1 MKVLVTGAGGFVG
14 KGLVPCLER
23 QGHVVVR
30 AVRAARE
37 DGEVSVGEIGPDTD
51 WGAALDGVEAV
62 VHLAA
67 RVHVMQAEDPSSRQ
81 AFHRVNTAGTL
92 NLARQAAL
100 AGVHR
105 LVFLSSIKVLGE
117 EGVLT
122 ASSIPRPAD
131 AYGQS
136 KWAAEQGLHT
146 VAMETGL
153 EVVILRPPLVY
164 GPGVGANFARL
175 MHWVRSGIPLPL
187 GGVRN
192 RRSLLALGNLVDAVG
207 WVLRHPAAAGRTY
220 LLSDGE
226 DVSTP
231 DLIRGLARALSRP
244 VRLLAVP
251 PSLLRGLGNLLGRR
265 AEIDRLLGSLVVD
278 ASAIRSELGWSPP
291 LTLAAGLDVL
301 VAREGGMERSHSC
314 HPIS

>member
-1 MKVLVTGAGGFVG
+1 MKVLVTGASGFVG
-14 KGLVPCLER
+14 KSLVPYLEM
-23 QGHVVVR
+23 QGHTVVR
-30 AVRAARE
+30 AVRVARE
-37 DGEVSVGEIGPDTD
+37 DNEVGIGEIGPDTD
-51 WGAALDGVEAV
+51 WRAALSGVEAV

-67 RVHVMQAEDPSSRQ
+67 RVHVMQAEDPPSRQ
-81 AFHRVNTAGTL
+81 AFHRVNAAGTL
-92 NLARQAAL
+92 NLAMQAVS
-100 AGVHR
+100 AGVRR
-105 LVFLSSIKVLGE
+105 LVFLSSVKVLGE
-117 EGVLT
+117 EGILT
-122 ASSIPRPAD
+122 AASVPRPVD

-136 KWAAEQGLHT
+136 KWAAEQELHA
-146 VAMETGL
+146 VAKNSGL
-153 EVVILRPPLVY
+153 EVVILRPPLIY

-175 MHWVRSGIPLPL
+175 MRWVRRGIPLPL

-231 DLIRGLARALSRP
+231 DLIRYLAHASNCP
-244 VRLLAVP
+244 ARLLMVSP
-251 PSLLRGLGNLLGRR
+251 FLLRGLGNLLGCR

-278 ASAIRSELGWSPP
+278 ASAIRTELGWSPP

-301 VAREGGMERSHSC
+301 VAHEGGGERSRSC

>member
-14 KGLVPCLER
+14 KSLVPYLEM
-23 QGHVVVR
+23 QGHTVVR
-30 AVRAARE
+30 AVRVAKE
-37 DGEVSVGEIGPDTD
+37 GNEVGIGEIGPDTD
-51 WGAALDGVEAV
+51 WCAALSGVEAV

-67 RVHVMQAEDPSSRQ
+67 RVHVMQAEDPSSRL
-81 AFHRVNTAGTL
+81 AFHQVNAAGTL
-92 NLARQAAL
+92 NLAMQAVS
-100 AGVHR
+100 AGVRR
-105 LVFLSSIKVLGE
+105 LVFLSSVKVLGE
-117 EGVLT
+117 EGTLT
-122 ASSIPRPAD
+122 AASVPRPAD

-136 KWAAEQGLHT
+136 KWAAEQELHA
-146 VAMETGL
+146 VAKNTGL
-153 EVVILRPPLVY
+153 EVVILRPPLIY

-175 MHWVRSGIPLPL
+175 MRWVRCGIPLPL

-231 DLIRGLARALSRP
+231 DLIRYLAHASSRP
-244 VRLLAVP
+244 ARLLTVP
-251 PSLLRGLGNLLGRR
+251 PFLLHGLGNLLGRR

-278 ASAIRSELGWSPP
+278 ASAIRAELGWSPP

-301 VAREGGMERSHSC
+301 VAHEGGMKRSHSC

>member
-14 KGLVPCLER
+14 KGLVPYLER
-23 QGHVVVR
+23 QGHTVVR
-30 AVRAARE
+30 ALRMAKE
-37 DGEVSVGEIGPDTD
+37 DNEVGIGDIGPDTD
-51 WGAALDGVEAV
+51 WRVALGGVEAV

-67 RVHVMQAEDPSSRQ
+67 RVHVMQAEDLSSQQ

-92 NLARQAAL
+92 NLARQAAS
-100 AGVHR
+100 AGVRR
-105 LVFLSSIKVLGE
+105 LVFLSSVKVLGE

-122 ASSIPRPAD
+122 AASIPRPAD

-146 VAMETGL
+146 VATNTGL
-153 EVVILRPPLVY
+153 EVVILRPPLIY

-175 MHWVRSGIPLPL
+175 MHWVRCGVPLPL

-231 DLIRGLARALSRP
+231 DLIRHLAHALGRSA
-244 VRLLAVP
+244 RLLTVP
-251 PSLLRGLGNLLGRR
+251 PFLLLGLGKLLGRR
-265 AEIDRLLGSLVVD
+265 AEIHRLLGSLVVD
-278 ASAIRSELGWSPP
+278 ASAIRAELGWSPP
-291 LTLAAGLDVL
+291 FTLAAGLDDL
-301 VAREGGMERSHSC
+301 VAREGEMERSHSC